1 MSHKL
6 YSSDFQHPD
15 TGVLIHFVLD
25 EDAELLWLEPC
36 EATCEQRERVESE
49 YQETSVWCKLLGEHT
64 CSSVAEA
71 NRLIQSRYSKYLA
84 ENGCFPTDWFSNG
97 SVDNWKCASDSTF
110 CLQSLEYSDIIQ
122 TYSIRCSSKTS
133 TVTVFQSTRK
143 PQGLLG
149 AFCVVKRQPRPMP
162 VAPKRLCLYVEK
174 INLLR

>member
-71 NRLIQSRYSKYLA
+71 NQAHTVQILKISGEKRLLPDGLIQ
-84 ENGCFPTDWFSNG
+84 
-97 SVDNWKCASDSTF
+97 
-110 CLQSLEYSDIIQ
+110 
-122 TYSIRCSSKTS
+122 
-133 TVTVFQSTRK
+133 
-143 PQGLLG
+143 
-149 AFCVVKRQPRPMP
+149 
-162 VAPKRLCLYVEK
+162 
-174 INLLR
+174 

>member
-71 NRLIQSRYSKYLA
+71 NQLIQSRYSKYLA
-84 ENGCFPTDWFSNG
+84 ENGCFPTD
-97 SVDNWKCASDSTF
+97 
-110 CLQSLEYSDIIQ
+110 
-122 TYSIRCSSKTS
+122 
-133 TVTVFQSTRK
+133 
-143 PQGLLG
+143 
-149 AFCVVKRQPRPMP
+149 
-162 VAPKRLCLYVEK
+162 
-174 INLLR
+174 

>member
-36 EATCEQRERVESE
+36 EATCEQRE
-49 YQETSVWCKLLGEHT
+49 HT

-84 ENGCFPTDWFSNG
+84 KNGCFPTDWFSNG

-149 AFCVVKRQPRPMP
+149 AFCVSTTQIDWGQYVHKAHEVFQPM
-162 VAPKRLCLYVEK
+162 CLF
-174 INLLR
+174 I